1 MTHKIFVYG
10 TLRPGVSEPVM
21 VPGQMFDLGWFP
33 GVVGVP
39 DEPVGPMFF
48 AENEVEHF
56 FMAEIIEVDDETLAR
71 LDSYEGYNPNHPASS
86 LYVRKAYQ
94 DGFIYQY
101 NGNVSGKLPV
111 PTGDWLEYTQMTE
124 GCNASHFARR

>member
-33 GVVGVP
+33 GVV
-39 DEPVGPMFF
+39 
-48 AENEVEHF
+48 NVETAVDSH

-71 LDSYEGYNPNHPASS
+71 LDAYEGYDPRHPEHS
-86 LYVRKAYQ
+86 LYVRKEYQ

-101 NGNVSGKLPV
+101 NGNVSGRLPV

-124 GCNASHFARR
+124 GCNASHFARG

>member
-10 TLRPGVSEPVM
+10 TLRPGTSEPVM

-33 GVVGVP
+33 GAVGIET
-39 DEPVGPMFF
+39 DDQ
-48 AENEVEHF
+48 HF

-71 LDSYEGYNPNHPASS
+71 LDAYEGYDPRHPEHS
-86 LYVRKAYQ
+86 LYLRKEYQ

-111 PTGDWLEYTQMTE
+111 PTGDWLDYTQMKE
-124 GCNASHFARR
+124 GCNASHFARG

>member
-1 MTHKIFVYG
+1 MHKIFVYG

-33 GVVGVP
+33 GAVGIET
-39 DEPVGPMFF
+39 DDQ
-48 AENEVEHF
+48 HF

-71 LDSYEGYNPNHPASS
+71 LDDYEGYNPRDPERS
-86 LYVRKAYQ
+86 LYRRLSYQ

-101 NGNVSGKLPV
+101 NGNVDGRPPV
-111 PTGDWLEYTQMTE
+111 PTGDWLDYTQMKE

>member
-1 MTHKIFVYG
+1 MHKIFVYG

-33 GVVGVP
+33 GAVNIETAV
-39 DEPVGPMFF
+39 D
-48 AENEVEHF
+48 HY

-71 LDSYEGYNPNHPASS
+71 LDDYEGYNPHNPEQS
-86 LYVRKAYQ
+86 LYRRLSYQ

-101 NGNVSGKLPV
+101 NGNVEGKLPV
-111 PTGDWLEYTQMTE
+111 PTGDWLDYTQMTE
-124 GCNASHFARR
+124 GCNAAHFARR

>member
-33 GVVGVP
+33 GAVNIETAV
-39 DEPVGPMFF
+39 DTY
-48 AENEVEHF
+48 
-56 FMAEIIEVDDETLAR
+56 FMAETIEVDDAGLAR
-71 LDSYEGYNPNHPASS
+71 LDSYEGYNPDHPASS

-101 NGNVSGKLPV
+101 NGNVEGKMPV
-111 PTGDWLEYTQMTE
+111 PTDPQGCSDWLDYTQMKE

>member
-1 MTHKIFVYG
+1 MHKVFVYG
-10 TLRPGVSEPVM
+10 TLRPGASEPVL

-33 GVVGVP
+33 GVVNI
-39 DEPVGPMFF
+39 ETAVGAFF
-48 AENEVEHF
+48 K
-56 FMAEIIEVDDETLAR
+56 AEIIEVDDDTLAR

-86 LYVRKAYQ
+86 LYVRKEYQ

-124 GCNASHFARR
+124 GYNASHFARR